1 MDFSKKL
8 GPLLGVALL
17 LAVCFGVWRSSKG
30 KLAADQTAVRDASRI
45 TLRVVSGSEKIPLL
59 KDERMAKVLLDKYGI
74 TLEIQKAGSR
84 EIAGLPNLKTFDVAF
99 PAGQPAADKI
109 AHNIGVKKSATA
121 FSTPMVVASWKPI
134 AEMLASNGIVKR
146 DAGAYWIIDMG
157 KLLEMMATGKRWRDL
172 PNNSAFP
179 VGKSVLVSTTDV
191 RTSNSAAQFLAL
203 ASYLFNGA
211 EIVTTNEQA
220 DRVAAKVSP
229 LFLRQG
235 YLETSS
241 SGPFEDYLSIGIG
254 KTPLVWI
261 YEAQFL
267 EQAIQRGV
275 KADMVLLYPKPTLFT
290 KHVMVSLS
298 DKGSRFLEAMADP
311 AALAIAGEYGYRSEG
326 AGNLEA
332 IRASAKAKGLTL
344 PELVD
349 LVDPP
354 SFDILE
360 RMIQAVETAK
370 DAPDSTSATKTNK
383 EKSR

>member
-1 MDFSKKL
+1 MDLSKKL
-8 GPLLGVALL
+8 APLLGLLLL
-17 LAVCFGVWRSSKG
+17 LAVILGAWRSFKG
-30 KLAADQTAVRDASRI
+30 KSAADQSAVRDASRI
-45 TLRVVSGSEKIPLL
+45 TVRVVSGSEKIPLL
-59 KDERMAKVLLDKYGI
+59 KDERLTKVLLDKYGI

-84 EIAGLPNLKTFDVAF
+84 EIAGLANLKTFDVAF

-109 AHNIGVKKSATA
+109 ARSIGVKRSATA

-134 AEMLASNGIVKR
+134 AEMLASNGIVEDKG
-146 DAGAYWIIDMG
+146 GAYWIVDMG
-157 KLLEMMATGKRWRDL
+157 KLLDMMATGKRWRDL

-203 ASYLFNGA
+203 ASYLFNKA
-211 EIVTTNEQA
+211 EVVTTNEQA
-220 DRVAAKVSP
+220 DRVAGKVSP

-267 EQAIQRGV
+267 EQAMQRGV

-298 DKGSRFLEAMADP
+298 DQGSRFLEAMADP
-311 AALAIAGEYGYRSEG
+311 AVLVIAGEYGYRSEG
-326 AGNLEA
+326 AGNLDA
-332 IRASAKAKGLTL
+332 IRAKARTKGLTL

-354 SFDILE
+354 SYDILE
-360 RMIQAVETAK
+360 RMIQAVESAK
-370 DAPDSTSATKTNK
+370 DAPDSNTATKTTK